1 MDGLWI
7 GSVMDMRMEFGMGK
21 SILYARGP
29 KEQCFLYH
37 ILAPFYIRYS
47 LPLMILAGIF
57 LLNVL

>member
-1 MDGLWI
+1 
-7 GSVMDMRMEFGMGK
+7 MDMRMEFGMGK

-29 KEQCFLYH
+29 EEQCFLYH

-57 LLNVL
+57 LLNAL